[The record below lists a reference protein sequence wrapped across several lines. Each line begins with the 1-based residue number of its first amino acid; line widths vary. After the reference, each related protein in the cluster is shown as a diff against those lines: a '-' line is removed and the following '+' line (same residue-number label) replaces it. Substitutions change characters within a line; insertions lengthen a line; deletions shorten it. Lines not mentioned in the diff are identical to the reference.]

1 MEIIFPLPSN
11 YRDKRKLLGEL
22 SFKLIETRRRAG
34 KMHLELNLSMKL
46 THDFKRYGIAF
57 SGPFRVDGTTTVG
70 SYCIHFNVLQNQAL
84 SAHDDALGGVLLK
97 KVALKRLNLLA
108 WSV

>member
-1 MEIIFPLPSN
+1 M
-11 YRDKRKLLGEL
+11 
-22 SFKLIETRRRAG
+22 
-34 KMHLELNLSMKL
+34 ELNLSMKL

-97 KVALKRLNLLA
+97 KVSLKRLNFLVGQQGTMEGKSRSPNAQMQVGEFL
-108 WSV
+108 SRQRSKE

>member
-1 MEIIFPLPSN
+1 
-11 YRDKRKLLGEL
+11 
-22 SFKLIETRRRAG
+22 
-34 KMHLELNLSMKL
+34 MKL

-97 KVALKRLNLLA
+97 KVSLKRLNFLVGQVTMEKKGRSPNALMQVGEFL
-108 WSV
+108 SRQRSKE

>member
-1 MEIIFPLPSN
+1 
-11 YRDKRKLLGEL
+11 
-22 SFKLIETRRRAG
+22 
-34 KMHLELNLSMKL
+34 MHLELNLSMKL

-84 SAHDDALGGVLLK
+84 SAHDDPLGGVLLK
-97 KVALKRLNLLA
+97 KVSLKRLNFL
-108 WSV
+108 VGQVTMEKE